1 MIEVGEPYLSVKDDF
16 GVCVFRNG
24 DRYIGEWKNKKMN
37 GLGIYFFQTPQNVVY
52 LGDFQDGRFSG
63 IGKLARFQDNF
74 GEMIY
79 YGSWLDGRKS
89 NLGTHYY
96 RPHSYYFGYWAN
108 DCKQGE
114 GKLIFQGGEF
124 VGTWDKDSRQGFGRL
139 RKVEGDITQVF
150 EGKWEADFLP
160 FGKVIYYDQNSTE
173 VGRYEGELS
182 QGRKHG
188 KGKYNWR
195 GAVYEG

>member
-1 MIEVGEPYLSVKDDF
+1 
-16 GVCVFRNG
+16 
-24 DRYIGEWKNKKMN
+24 
-37 GLGIYFFQTPQNVVY
+37 
-52 LGDFQDGRFSG
+52 
-63 IGKLARFQDNF
+63 
-74 GEMIY
+74 MIY
-79 YGSWLDGRKS
+79 YGSWLDGRKN

-139 RKVEGDITQVF
+139 RKIDGDITQVF
-150 EGKWEADFLP
+150 EGKWEADSLP

-173 VGRYEGELS
+173 VGRYEGELT
-182 QGRKHG
+182 QGCKHG